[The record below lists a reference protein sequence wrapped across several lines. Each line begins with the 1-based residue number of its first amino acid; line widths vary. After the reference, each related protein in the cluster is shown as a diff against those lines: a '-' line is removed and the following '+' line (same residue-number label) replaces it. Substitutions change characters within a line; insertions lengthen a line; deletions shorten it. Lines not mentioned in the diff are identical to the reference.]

1 MSLKNRSIL
10 RIAAAVMLS
19 VACLVPLSQKTQAA
33 PNQTTIIMID
43 NVKETYE
50 IGEKITATIRVSAP
64 NGAYLTKA
72 WCGFGYNAS
81 TMKQLTETDTQDH
94 IWLTSDT
101 PTKWLTG
108 SIEFEMKA
116 NGKAYFIAGA
126 YDGDGVIQAYQA
138 DGSRISCP
146 RASVVYKIG
155 TGIYTATSDCNLT
168 DCVITDKNTGLQIQ
182 TNRSFDKNITEY
194 WAEAPSSCTEL
205 EISAEAEQN
214 DDTVILPEQLTLK
227 DGDNDIKISVQ
238 AVSGETKDYIFHIT
252 KPKSPIVV
260 TDIRITD
267 QDGQEIPYSFD
278 PEKTSYELSVPQNV
292 TSIYFDAKTGENT
305 EASYPSTTDLDQ
317 GYSFKYV
324 NVKSPSEAKTYEFY
338 IFREL
343 SSLSLSSLVVDT
355 SDGIGHPF
363 NIPFDPEQTDYSMD
377 VTSDVRKAMVS
388 YTVANDGDY
397 VKNDVSEINL
407 DYGDNLV
414 SITVTNGIAEKTYT
428 VHIQRADRV
437 VFTASNASEESG
449 VPYNTKE
456 HVGFKFNNLL
466 PLAIFGGIG
475 IIAMLGF
482 SIYHT
487 VAESKEY
494 KNSEE
499 AAAHRAE
506 KERKKRLKAI
516 EKEMSQGKNKKG
528 ANKK

>member
-1 MSLKNRSIL
+1 MRLKYRSIL
-10 RIAAAVMLS
+10 RIVAVTLLS
-19 VACLVPLSQKTQAA
+19 IACLVPSSQKTQAA

-72 WCGFGYNAS
+72 WCGFGYNSS
-81 TMKQLTETDTQDH
+81 TMKQLTETDAQDH

-101 PTKWLTG
+101 PSKWLSG

-155 TGIYTATSDCNLT
+155 TGIYTATSDCNLS
-168 DCVITDKNTGLQIQ
+168 DCIITNKNTGAKIQ
-182 TNRSFDKNITEY
+182 TNRDFDKNITEY
-194 WAEAPSSCTEL
+194 WAEVPSSCTEL
-205 EISAEAEQN
+205 EISAEVEQD
-214 DDTVILPEQLTLK
+214 DDTVILPEQLTLQ
-227 DGDNDIKISVQ
+227 DGDNDIKVSVQ

-260 TDIRITD
+260 TNIRITD
-267 QDGQEIPYSFD
+267 QDGQEIQYNFD

-292 TSIYFDAKTGENT
+292 TSIYFDAKIGEDT

-324 NVKSPSEAKTYEFY
+324 NVKSPSEEKTYEFY

-363 NIPFDPEQTDYSMD
+363 NIPFDPEQTDYFMN
-377 VTSDVRKAMVS
+377 VTSDVRKATVS
-388 YTVANDGDY
+388 YTVANAGDY
-397 VKNDVSEINL
+397 VKNNVSEVNL
-407 DYGDNLV
+407 DYGDNPV
-414 SITVTNGIAEKTYT
+414 VITVTNGILEKTYT

-437 VFTASNASEESG
+437 VFTASDASEDDG
-449 VPYNTKE
+449 IPHNTTE

-466 PLAIFGGIG
+466 PLAILGGGGITA
-475 IIAMLGF
+475 ILGF
-482 SIYHT
+482 AIYHT
-487 VAESKEY
+487 IDERNEY
-494 KNSEE
+494 KNSDE
-499 AAAHRAE
+499 AAANRAE
-506 KERKKRLKAI
+506 KERKRRLKAL
-516 EKEMSQGKNKKG
+516 EKEMSHGKTKKG
-528 ANKK
+528 DKKK